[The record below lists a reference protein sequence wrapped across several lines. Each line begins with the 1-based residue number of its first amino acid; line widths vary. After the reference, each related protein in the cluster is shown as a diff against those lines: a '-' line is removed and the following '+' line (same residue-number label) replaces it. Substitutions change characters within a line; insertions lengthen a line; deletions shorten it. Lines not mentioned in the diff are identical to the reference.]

1 MQNTCTNPRNQNEY
15 SYEDGTYNG
24 SEFKYDAQSLRIGFI
39 RKVYLILS
47 TQLVLTA
54 ALIVV
59 SVMHDEYRIFVKNN
73 PWLLITC
80 AVIAIVTLYA
90 LVCYSAVSR
99 TTPWNFILLFLFT
112 GCEAYMA
119 SCITAYAPPQT
130 VMIAAILTAVVVV
143 ALTIYAFTTKTD
155 FTVLGGVL
163 FVAVM
168 LLFVAGI
175 LAIFIRNRILD
186 IVISAFSCLVY
197 GIYLIYDT
205 QLVVGKHENALTLDD
220 YIQGALQLYID
231 IMRLF
236 IEILRILAAVNNN
249 NN

>member
-1 MQNTCTNPRNQNEY
+1 MEYAYTNPHNQGDFAYGDIEEPNA
-15 SYEDGTYNG
+15 G
-24 SEFKYDAQSLRIGFI
+24 FKYDAQTLRLGFI

-54 ALIVV
+54 ALIAV
-59 SVMHDEYRIFVKNN
+59 SVSHDQYRLFVKAN

-80 AVIAIVTLYA
+80 GVVAIITLYA

-99 TTPWNFILLFLFT
+99 RTPWNYMLLFLFT

-130 VMIAAILTAVVVV
+130 VLIAAILTAVVVV

-155 FTVLGGVL
+155 FTVLGGIL

-175 LAIFIRNRILD
+175 LAIFIRNKILD
-186 IVISAFSCLVY
+186 IVISSLACLVY
-197 GIYLIYDT
+197 GVYLIFDT
-205 QLVVGKHENALTLDD
+205 QLVVGKHENALSLDD

-231 IMRLF
+231 ILRLF

-249 NN
+249 N